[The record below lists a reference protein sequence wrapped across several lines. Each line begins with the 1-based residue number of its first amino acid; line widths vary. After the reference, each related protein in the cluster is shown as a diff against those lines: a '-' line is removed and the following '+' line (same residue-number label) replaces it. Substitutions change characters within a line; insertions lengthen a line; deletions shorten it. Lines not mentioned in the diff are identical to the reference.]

1 MMYGYFPLV
10 LQGVGVT
17 VALACCAILCATA
30 VGVFGALLKNSRFPV
45 VRGLM
50 EVYTTLNRGIPDLVI
65 MLLVFYNLQTL
76 INTLCLWLGWS
87 RIELDAFTAGVIT
100 LAFIHGAYM
109 TETFRGALE
118 AIPRG
123 QAEAGLST
131 GMSHTRVFCSITLP
145 QMLRLAIP
153 GYSNNIQ
160 VVIKS
165 TALVSIIGLVDI
177 IGITQQ
183 AGRSTQQFLF
193 FNFVAAGAY
202 LAFTTIALLLL
213 ALLNRRVN
221 RGIKGANL

>member
-1 MMYGYFPLV
+1 MYGYFSLV
-10 LQGVGVT
+10 MQGVGIT
-17 VALACCAILCATA
+17 VALACCAILFATT
-30 VGVFGALLKNSRFPV
+30 VGIIGALLKNSRFGF

-50 EVYTTLNRGIPDLVI
+50 EIYTTLNRGIPDLVI
-65 MLLVFYNLQTL
+65 MLLVFYNLQAV
-76 INTLCLWLGWS
+76 INLVCSWLGWN
-87 RIELDAFTAGVIT
+87 RIELDAFTSGVIT

-109 TETFRGALE
+109 TETFRGAL
-118 AIPRG
+118 AAVPRG

-131 GMSHTRVFCSITLP
+131 GMSPLRVFFSITLP

-193 FNFVAAGAY
+193 FNLVAAGAY
-202 LAFTTIALLLL
+202 LAFTSVALLLL
-213 ALLNRRVN
+213 ALLNKRVN
-221 RGIKGANL
+221 RGVKGAYL